1 MIMGV
6 LNVTPDSF
14 SDGGRYLDP
23 DAAVARGMSM
33 WGEGADIVDVGG
45 ESTRPGSE
53 GVDAATEIGRAVPVV
68 AALAAQG
75 VAVSI
80 DTSKPEVAAAALDAG
95 AVAVNDVTAMAAD
108 GMAGVVAESG
118 CGVVLMHMRGEPRSM
133 QDDPAYE
140 DVVGEVVSFLTE
152 RAKAAEASGVAADRI
167 AIDPGIG
174 FGKTADHNLA
184 LLVEGVAALAATG
197 YPVLV
202 GASRKSFLGAFGAG
216 DRPEDREAATV
227 AAHTLAIASG
237 ATIIRAHDVRS
248 ALESALTADAIVRA
262 VVTR

>member
-23 DAAVARGMSM
+23 DSAVARGLSM
-33 WGEGADIVDVGG
+33 WEDGADIVDVGG

-53 GVDAATEIGRAVPVV
+53 GVDAATEIGRVVPVV
-68 AALAAQG
+68 AALAARG

-80 DTSKPEVAAAALDAG
+80 DTSKPEVATAALDAG

-108 GMAGVVAESG
+108 GMAGVVAESQ
-118 CGVVLMHMRGEPRSM
+118 CGVVLMHMHGEPRSM
-133 QDDPAYE
+133 QNDPVYE
-140 DVVGEVVSFLTE
+140 DVVGEVAAFLTE
-152 RAKAAEASGVAADRI
+152 RAKEAEASGVAADRI

-174 FGKTADHNLA
+174 FGKTVDHNLV
-184 LLVEGVAALAATG
+184 LLADGIGTLASTG

-202 GASRKSFLGAFGAG
+202 GASRKSFLGALGVG
-216 DRPEDREAATV
+216 ERPEDREAATV
-227 AAHTLAIASG
+227 AAHTLAIAAG
-237 ATIIRAHDVRS
+237 AAVIRVHDVRS
-248 ALESALTADAIVRA
+248 GLESALTADAIVRA